1 VTVESGIHVD
11 ALLDTEAPAGSAAA
25 LAAALAARITRLAA
39 ERAGDDG
46 LPAAAAQADAL
57 VDRLERLAEAGRAA
71 HVAASAA
78 LRQPDEAGEA
88 LGSLLQDA
96 AAIPLKVCEAASDVA
111 VLAASVAGLSS
122 DNSRTDAAAA
132 ASLAAGAAA
141 MASHLVQ
148 VNLAVAEESD
158 AARRARQL
166 ETDAAESAAGAR
178 STA

>member
-1 VTVESGIHVD
+1 MAVESGIHVD
-11 ALLDTEAPAGSAAA
+11 TLLDTEAPAGSAAA

-39 ERAGDDG
+39 ERAGDG

-57 VDRLERLAEAGRAA
+57 VDRLERLTEAGRAV

-78 LRQPDEAGEA
+78 LRQPDEAGDA
-88 LGSLLQDA
+88 LGPLLQEA
-96 AAIPLKVCEAASDVA
+96 AMIPLRVCEAASDVA
-111 VLAASVAGLSS
+111 VLAASVAGLST
-122 DNSRTDAAAA
+122 DHSRTDAAAA

-148 VNLAVAEESD
+148 VNLAVAQDSD

-166 ETDAAESAAGAR
+166 ETDAAEAATAARSAA
-178 STA
+178 